1 MQNVKSFWIC
11 QYLGRKGESPITEIT
26 FMRVSQ
32 ARHLTPLHHMV
43 LLCNALNTEKK
54 DRWQSKSRRG
64 HQPSE
69 NKTRWSLSS
78 GDEYKG
84 QNTATD
90 VVTLRDVYRAD
101 PNTVLLRADIGFMPC
116 NIFFPLLF
124 FSLSVLFWIHFP
136 VWPQHYCDFFP
147 LGIGFLLFL
156 AATYLSFLF

>member
-1 MQNVKSFWIC
+1 
-11 QYLGRKGESPITEIT
+11 
-26 FMRVSQ
+26 MRVSQ

-124 FSLSVLFWIHFP
+124 FSLCCFESIFLCGLSTTVISFPWGLAFYYFWLPRTFHFCFRFNR
-136 VWPQHYCDFFP
+136 V
-147 LGIGFLLFL
+147 
-156 AATYLSFLF
+156 